1 MRRVY
6 LPRVSPELSRAKT
19 LCLHTQRIWRRP
31 RGTPSMQRL
40 KSARALSCPLKNL
53 SFSPKSSRHQ
63 LNLKQRQPSLC
74 LAGHL
79 RDSRTYG
86 FEFIPRST
94 TAFAFK
100 RSSGERI
107 EPRRMF
113 TDGGSIPR
121 LARWSNDLDPWG
133 FAPAY
138 LVHDWEFDV
147 HHCGRSNKSFES
159 VRDSMMEAV
168 RTLMD
173 MGLCPNS
180 SIVFRMIYLGIS
192 SPFARKLWDAQA
204 KDCPL
209 PPDISE
215 NCKRFLPS

>member
-1 MRRVY
+1 MPTHTEDLETAARNALDAKIEIRESVI
-6 LPRVSPELSRAKT
+6 LSPEELKLQLEQLAPSTELEAT
-19 LCLHTQRIWRRP
+19 AAESLP
-31 RGTPSMQRL
+31 GGTFEGLENIRL
-40 KSARALSCPLKNL
+40 RWVAPNW
-53 SFSPKSSRHQ
+53 
-63 LNLKQRQPSLC
+63 
-74 LAGHL
+74 
-79 RDSRTYG
+79 

-94 TAFAFK
+94 TPFAFT
-100 RSSGERI
+100 RSSGERV

-121 LARWSNDLDPWG
+121 LARWSGDLDPWG

-138 LVHDWEFDV
+138 LLHDWEFDV

-173 MGLCPNS
+173 MGLCPSS

-192 SPFARKLWDAQA
+192 SPFARRLWDAQI